1 MSQQFP
7 HGSANDKYKRRLF
20 VDNGFDYQEVK
31 ARIIEP
37 YTNPTPQMNSKEIKL
52 INAPSHFHQMG
63 VASYKSVLT
72 LLFEDKESYTEYMA
86 YVGWGHKFYDER
98 GAIYLGTVE
107 SIKTTSVEA
116 QKRFK
121 VEVSL
126 MMIKKSQADH
136 HKNEILFQDI
146 SPSSGF
152 YDSVVALTRLGVI
165 QSHNDEGQ
173 PTIYFNPN
181 ADLTRVQLVAF
192 MMRTKR
198 LLDKMLMD

>member
-20 VDNGFDYQEVK
+20 IDNGFDYQEVR

-63 VASYKSVLT
+63 VASYKAVIT
-72 LLFEDKESYTEYMA
+72 LLFEDKESYVEYMS

-121 VEVSL
+121 VEISL
-126 MMIKKSQADH
+126 MMIKKSQPDH
-136 HKNEILFQDI
+136 HKNEILFQDL
-146 SPSSGF
+146 SPNAG
-152 YDSVVALTRLGVI
+152 YYEDVVDLTRLGII
-165 QSHNDEGQ
+165 QSYNDQGE
-173 PTIYFNPN
+173 PTIYFNPS
-181 ADLTRVQLVAF
+181 ADLTRAQLVAF
-192 MMRTKR
+192 MMRTKK